1 MKDFKEI
8 LSHSNIERLKKL
20 LSTFI
25 NTNDD
30 AIRELIASR
39 WEFKQAENDDE
50 EIKVANALA
59 YELFTHY
66 RTNSFTFDKIVFL
79 QQNSFSLTST
89 ARNLFS
95 EIENSDVLDFKTVLS
110 YFNLD
115 KQKIA
120 STELYL
126 KYNYKSC
133 TYEIDDIY
141 FTEYIAQDYCYYN
154 SRFYDLNGLVENNVV
169 KNHIYQLAKSF
180 VRKNLDTYVEHIF
193 ETLKFECMCKL
204 DIDLDKIHFAN
215 GTLIKDSK
223 SQFTDF
229 TTRKEFCLN
238 RINAS
243 YYPDSRPPRNFL
255 RYLSDLLPLDS
266 IRTVQQFLGVCLLPT
281 TKLQTALSLI
291 GDGGEGKS
299 VLGAVLSEVFGT
311 QNVIYEHIVN
321 LDTNRFAVAN
331 LESKLVC
338 IDDDVSEHA
347 LTNSNVFKTIV
358 TATTQMQVERKFE
371 QYNNIQIYAR
381 FLCFGNFA
389 LSALYDNTDAFKRRL
404 INIRVNKKNKDRQ
417 DDANLIEKLRKEK
430 NQILKWLI
438 DGLNDYLQTNVLY
451 IADSIKK
458 QSDELALES
467 DTVELWLRQS
477 NNLVFSPDQQCHT
490 QILYK
495 DYVLFC
501 EQECVVSCQARS
513 FALRLKSK
521 ADKYNLIAS
530 HNIVMNL
537 QGFTTKHRGFRGIGI
552 KFR

>member
-1 MKDFKEI
+1 MKDFTEI
-8 LSHSNIERLKKL
+8 LHHSNIDRLRKL

-25 NTNDD
+25 NTSDN
-30 AIRELIASR
+30 ATRELISSR

-50 EIKVANALA
+50 QIKVANALA
-59 YELFTHY
+59 YELFAFY
-66 RTNSFTFDKIVFL
+66 RTNNLMFDKIVFL
-79 QQNSFSLTST
+79 RQNSFCLTST
-89 ARNLFS
+89 ARNFFS
-95 EIENSDVLDFKTVLS
+95 EIENYDVLDFKTTLS

-115 KQKIA
+115 RKKIA

-133 TYEIDDIY
+133 TYEINDVW
-141 FTEYIAQDYCYYN
+141 FTEYVGQDYCYHNGQFYN
-154 SRFYDLNGLVENNVV
+154 LDGLVENDVV
-169 KNHIYQLAKSF
+169 KNHIYKLAKPL
-180 VRKNLDTYVEHIF
+180 VNKNLDTYVEHIYN
-193 ETLKFECMCKL
+193 TLKLECMGRLAL
-204 DIDLDKIHFAN
+204 DIDKLHIGN
-215 GTLIKDSK
+215 GTLIKGK
-223 SQFTDF
+223 QGQFTEF
-229 TTRKEFCLN
+229 GTRKEFCLN

-243 YYPDSRPPRNFL
+243 YYPDSRPPRSFL
-255 RYLSDLLPLDS
+255 RYLSDLLPLDA

-281 TKLQTALSLI
+281 TELQKAICLI

-331 LESKLVC
+331 LESKLLC

-347 LTNSNVFKTIV
+347 LTNSNVFKTVV
-358 TATTQMQVERKFE
+358 TATTQMQIERKFE
-371 QYNNIQIYAR
+371 QYNNIQIYSR

-404 INIRVNKKNKDRQ
+404 INIRVNKKSKTRQ
-417 DDANLIEKLRKEK
+417 DDPNLIEKLKREK
-430 NQILKWLI
+430 NQILKWLV

-458 QSDELALES
+458 QSDELALEI

-521 ADKYNLIAS
+521 ADKYSLVSDN
-530 HNIVMNL
+530 NVVMNL
-537 QGFTTKHRGFRGIGI
+537 QGFTTRHRGFRGISI

>member
-1 MKDFKEI
+1 MKDFTEI
-8 LSHSNIERLKKL
+8 LHHSNIDRLRKL

-25 NTNDD
+25 NTSDN
-30 AIRELIASR
+30 ATRELISSR

-50 EIKVANALA
+50 QIKVANALA
-59 YELFTHY
+59 YELFAFY
-66 RTNSFTFDKIVFL
+66 RTNNLMFDKIVFL
-79 QQNSFSLTST
+79 RQNSFCLTST
-89 ARNLFS
+89 ARNFFS
-95 EIENSDVLDFKTVLS
+95 EIENYDVLDFKTTLS

-115 KQKIA
+115 RKKIA

-133 TYEIDDIY
+133 TYEINDVW
-141 FTEYIAQDYCYYN
+141 FTEYVGQDYCYHNGQFYN
-154 SRFYDLNGLVENNVV
+154 LDGLVENDVV
-169 KNHIYQLAKSF
+169 KNHIYKLAKPL
-180 VRKNLDTYVEHIF
+180 VNKNLDTYVEHIYN
-193 ETLKFECMCKL
+193 TLKLECMGRLAL
-204 DIDLDKIHFAN
+204 DIDKLHIGN
-215 GTLIKDSK
+215 GTLIKGK
-223 SQFTDF
+223 QGQFTEF
-229 TTRKEFCLN
+229 GTRKEFCLN

-243 YYPDSRPPRNFL
+243 YYPDSRPPRSFL
-255 RYLSDLLPLDS
+255 RYLSDLLPLDA

-281 TKLQTALSLI
+281 TELQKAICLI

-331 LESKLVC
+331 LESKLLC

-347 LTNSNVFKTIV
+347 LTNSNVFKTVV
-358 TATTQMQVERKFE
+358 TATTQMQIERKFE
-371 QYNNIQIYAR
+371 QYNNIQIYSR

-404 INIRVNKKNKDRQ
+404 INIRVNKKSKTRQ
-417 DDANLIEKLRKEK
+417 DDPNLIEKLKREK
-430 NQILKWLI
+430 NQILKWLV

-521 ADKYNLIAS
+521 ADKYSLVSDN
-530 HNIVMNL
+530 NVVMNL
-537 QGFTTKHRGFRGIGI
+537 QGFTTRHRGFRGISI

>member
-1 MKDFKEI
+1 MKDFTEI
-8 LSHSNIERLKKL
+8 LHHNNIDRLKKL

-25 NTNDD
+25 NTTDT
-30 AIRELIASR
+30 ATRELIASR

-50 EIKVANALA
+50 QIKVANALA
-59 YELFTHY
+59 YELFAFY
-66 RTNSFTFDKIVFL
+66 RTNNLMFDKIVFL
-79 QQNSFSLTST
+79 RQNSFCLTST
-89 ARNLFS
+89 ARNFFS
-95 EIENSDVLDFKTVLS
+95 EIENYDVLDFKTTLS

-115 KQKIA
+115 RKKIA

-133 TYEIDDIY
+133 TYEINDVW
-141 FTEYIAQDYCYYN
+141 FTEYVGQDYCYHNGQFYN
-154 SRFYDLNGLVENNVV
+154 LDGLVENDVV
-169 KNHIYQLAKSF
+169 KNHIYKLAKPL
-180 VRKNLDTYVEHIF
+180 VNKNLDTYVEHIYN
-193 ETLKFECMCKL
+193 TLKLECMGRLAL
-204 DIDLDKIHFAN
+204 DIDKLHIGN
-215 GTLIKDSK
+215 GTLIKGK
-223 SQFTDF
+223 QGQFTEF
-229 TTRKEFCLN
+229 GTRKEFCLN

-243 YYPDSRPPRNFL
+243 YYPDSRPPRSFL
-255 RYLSDLLPLDS
+255 RYLSDLLPLDA

-281 TKLQTALSLI
+281 TELQKAICLI

-331 LESKLVC
+331 LESKLLC

-347 LTNSNVFKTIV
+347 LTNSNVFKTVV
-358 TATTQMQVERKFE
+358 TATTQMQIERKFE
-371 QYNNIQIYAR
+371 QYNNVQIYAR

-404 INIRVNKKNKDRQ
+404 INIRVNKKSKARQ
-417 DDANLIEKLRKEK
+417 DDPNLIEKLKREK
-430 NQILKWLI
+430 NQILKWLV

-537 QGFTTKHRGFRGIGI
+537 QGFTTKHRGFKGIGI

>member
-1 MKDFKEI
+1 MKDFMEI
-8 LSHSNIERLKKL
+8 LHHSNIDRLKKL
-20 LSTFI
+20 LGTFI
-25 NTNDD
+25 NTDDD
-30 AIRELIASR
+30 AARELIASR

-50 EIKVANALA
+50 EVKVANALA
-59 YELFTHY
+59 YELFAHY

-79 QQNSFSLTST
+79 RQNSFSLTST

-95 EIENSDVLDFKTVLS
+95 EIENYDVLDFKTVLS

-115 KQKIA
+115 RQKIA

-133 TYEIDDIY
+133 TYEINDIW
-141 FTEYIAQDYCYYN
+141 FTEYIGQDYCYYN
-154 SRFYDLNGLVENNVV
+154 GRFYNIDGFVENDVV
-169 KNHIYQLAKSF
+169 KNHIYKLAKPL
-180 VRKNLDTYVEHIF
+180 VNKNIDTYVEHIYN
-193 ETLKFECMCKL
+193 TLKLECMGRLNL
-204 DIDLDKIHFAN
+204 DMDKIHFDN
-215 GTLIKDSK
+215 GTLTKDDNG
-223 SQFTDF
+223 QFVNF
-229 TTRKEFCLN
+229 VTTKEFCLN

-243 YYPDSRPPRNFL
+243 YYLDSRQPRAFL
-255 RYLSDLLPLDS
+255 RYLSDLLPMDS

-281 TKLQTALSLI
+281 TRLQTALCLI

-299 VLGAVLSEVFGT
+299 VLGAVLSEVFGS
-311 QNVIYEHIVN
+311 QNIIYEHIVN
-321 LDTNRFAVAN
+321 LDINRFAVAN
-331 LESKLVC
+331 LENKLICV
-338 IDDDVSEHA
+338 DDDVSEHA
-347 LTNSNVFKTIV
+347 LVNSNVFKTVV
-358 TATTQMQVERKFE
+358 TSATKMQVERKFE
-371 QYNNIQIYAR
+371 QCNNVQIYAR

-404 INIRVNKKNKDRQ
+404 INIRVKKRPEGRQ
-417 DDANLIEKLRKEK
+417 NDPNIIEKLKREK

-451 IADSIKK
+451 IADSIKR

-477 NNLVFSPDQQCHT
+477 NNIVFSPDQQCHT

-513 FALRLKSK
+513 FALRLKNK
-521 ADKYNLIAS
+521 ADKYNLIAD
-530 HNIVMNL
+530 NNVIMNL
-537 QGFTTKHRGFRGIGI
+537 QGFATRHRGFRGISV
-552 KFR
+552 KFG